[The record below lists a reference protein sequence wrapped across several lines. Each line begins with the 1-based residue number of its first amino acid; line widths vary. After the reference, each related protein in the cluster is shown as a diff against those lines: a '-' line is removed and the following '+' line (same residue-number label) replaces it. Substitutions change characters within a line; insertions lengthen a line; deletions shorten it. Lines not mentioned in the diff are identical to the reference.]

1 MKKSRGRPKGKKYPQ
16 PHTTAEGF
24 DIATYGGTGGT
35 EAMSIL
41 RDCPYPAIKFVED
54 KHPTHRYR
62 HEDYFS
68 RLAPTLAE
76 AWVRR
81 IGPII
86 GQKIA
91 SGDVEFFRQLAN
103 AVEESSK
110 TEREIENPLR
120 YLAIGYKYLFCDLT
134 GIPFTRKGLGNFY
147 RSECPGQTIRS
158 STLSKLFKWAQSSA
172 KATIGDENTILRLI
186 GPQRSEGSAQK
197 S

>member
-1 MKKSRGRPKGKKYPQ
+1 MKRKRGRPQGKKYTL
-16 PHTTAEGF
+16 PHTIAEGF
-24 DIATYGGTGGT
+24 DIATYGKIGGT

-41 RDCPYPAIKFVED
+41 RDCPYPTIRFVED
-54 KHPTHRYR
+54 KHPTERYP
-62 HEDYFS
+62 HENYFC
-68 RLAPTLAE
+68 RLAPELAA
-76 AWVRR
+76 AWARR
-81 IGPII
+81 VGPII

-120 YLAIGYKYLFCDLT
+120 YLAIAYKRMLCDLA

-147 RSECPGQTIRS
+147 RSECPGQIIRS

-172 KATIGDENTILRLI
+172 TATIWDENSILGLV
-186 GPQRSEGSAQK
+186 GPPRRRSVQK
-197 S
+197 I